1 MVEPE
6 QGIGYGLLKYVS
18 AETETQR
25 RLRELP
31 QAEVVFNYTGQFDQT
46 LSESGLFRVGR
57 EDRGDGRSGANQR
70 GHLLEVTG
78 GVAGGQLQ
86 LTWSY
91 SEQVHKRE
99 TVERV
104 AADFIEALRQL
115 IQQCQWGEVAGF
127 TPSDF
132 EDFQWS
138 QHELDDI
145 TEVIR
150 SL

>member
-1 MVEPE
+1 
-6 QGIGYGLLKYVS
+6 
-18 AETETQR
+18 
-25 RLRELP
+25 
-31 QAEVVFNYTGQFDQT
+31 
-46 LSESGLFRVGR
+46 
-57 EDRGDGRSGANQR
+57 
-70 GHLLEVTG
+70 
-78 GVAGGQLQ
+78 VAGGQLQ
-86 LTWSY
+86 LTWVY

-99 TVERV
+99 TVARV
-104 AADFIEALRQL
+104 AEHFIEALRQL
-115 IQQCQWGEVAGF
+115 IQQCQWGEVAGV

>member
-1 MVEPE
+1 MF
-6 QGIGYGLLKYVS
+6 
-18 AETETQR
+18 
-25 RLRELP
+25 LR
-31 QAEVVFNYTGQFDQT
+31 QDMSHA
-46 LSESGLFRVGR
+46 ESGRRRCVSV
-57 EDRGDGRSGANQR
+57 DS
-70 GHLLEVTG
+70 G

-86 LTWSY
+86 FTWSY
-91 SEQVHKRE
+91 SEEVHTRE

-104 AADFIEALRQL
+104 AADFIAALRQL
-115 IQQCQWGEVAGF
+115 IQQCQWGEVVGF

-145 TEVIR
+145 TEVNR